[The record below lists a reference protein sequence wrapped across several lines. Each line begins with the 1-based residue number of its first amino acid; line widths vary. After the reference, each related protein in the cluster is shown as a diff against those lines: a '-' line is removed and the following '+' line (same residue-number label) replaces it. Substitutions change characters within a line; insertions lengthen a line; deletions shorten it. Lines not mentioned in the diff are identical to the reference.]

1 MALDWKSFI
10 LRPHIRNLTLNE
22 QLRLYNIERSRVY
35 NQRRQQQFLIKEQ
48 LANYTQ
54 PSVSS
59 GAAGD
64 AETGPVIQDEFIMR
78 VDTTIAGATPSNQF
92 EIKTTGGPYNYDVDW
107 GDGQTDTGVTSATGI
122 THTYAT
128 GGEYDIKISGV
139 FSKMHYNNNSEAH
152 KITEIKNWGIIQWTS
167 FSLSFYGAENLDV
180 TATDYPDLSNCT
192 DLSRAFS
199 GCTSLINANGSM
211 GGWDT
216 STITDMHGTFAG
228 SSFNQNINNWD
239 VSNVTRFGVGFNRG
253 MFASSQFNQPLS
265 NWDVSSCTQFSE
277 MFENNTVFNQD
288 LSNWTFNTSS
298 NVGLGFMFNGATSF
312 NNGGQPGIGNWNT
325 SRVTDMSALFRNAD
339 AFNQSIGS
347 WDVSNVTK
355 FRQIFEGANIF
366 NQNLSSW
373 DVSSCTDFYRMF
385 ASSPFNN
392 GGDPGIDNWTINT
405 TNPVSMA
412 HMFRY
417 ATSFNQP
424 IDNWNISNVYNLTE
438 FMRGVSS
445 FNQTVTTFISNLQGS
460 SNVVAINNIFDG
472 SSAQADWSQFAF
484 QYVNGNAG
492 YAFQSNPNFS
502 GNVSNWQIPSTITS
516 MVRMMRASGI
526 SGTDFTDSIVG
537 WAVYIYNNGGVP
549 TGINF
554 TGNAKAFDG
563 TRTSD
568 DASGQT
574 YAVKYGANWTAT
586 GWTDAQDAFDYL
598 VTTLSWS
605 I

>member
-1 MALDWKSFI
+1 MSRYHSILALGG
-10 LRPHIRNLTLNE
+10 
-22 QLRLYNIERSRVY
+22 
-35 NQRRQQQFLIKEQ
+35 
-48 LANYTQ
+48 
-54 PSVSS
+54 SS
-59 GAAGD
+59 
-64 AETGPVIQDEFIMR
+64 DEFIMR
-78 VDTTIAGATPSNQF
+78 VDTTIAGSTASDQF
-92 EIKTTGGPYNYDVDW
+92 EIKTSGGPYNYDVDW
-107 GDGQTDTGVTSATGI
+107 GDGQTDIGVTSATGI

-199 GCTSLINANGSM
+199 GCTSLTNANGSM

-239 VSNVTRFGVGFNRG
+239 VSNVETFGVGFNRG

-265 NWDVSSCTQFSE
+265 NWDVSSCTRFQE

-298 NVGLGFMFNGATSF
+298 NVSLGYMFSGATSF
-312 NNGGQPGIGNWNT
+312 NNGGQPGIGNWDT
-325 SRVTDMSALFRNAD
+325 SRVTDMIGMFYNAD
-339 AFNQSIGS
+339 AFNQPIG
-347 WDVSNVTK
+347 N
-355 FRQIFEGANIF
+355 
-366 NQNLSSW
+366 W
-373 DVSSCTDFYRMF
+373 DVSSCTRFHTLFYGCAIFNQDLTNWDVSSGTDFYRMF
-385 ASSPFNN
+385 ASALAFNN
-392 GGDPGIDNWTINT
+392 GGNPGINNWTFKT
-405 TNPVSMA
+405 TGTVSLA
-412 HMFRY
+412 HMFRF
-417 ATSFNQP
+417 APSFNQP
-424 IDNWNISNVYNLTE
+424 IDNWNISNVNSLVE
-438 FMRGVSS
+438 FMRGASS
-445 FNQTVTTFISNLQGS
+445 FNQTVTSFISNIQGP
-460 SNVVAINNIFDG
+460 SNLVGINNIFDA
-472 SSAQADWSQFAF
+472 SNAQADWSQFAF
-484 QYVNGNAG
+484 QYANGNAG
-492 YAFQSNPNFS
+492 YAFQANPNFS
-502 GNVSNWQIPSTITS
+502 GNVSNWQIPSTVTS
-516 MVRMMRASGI
+516 MIRMMRSSGI

-554 TGNAKAFDG
+554 TGNSKAFDG